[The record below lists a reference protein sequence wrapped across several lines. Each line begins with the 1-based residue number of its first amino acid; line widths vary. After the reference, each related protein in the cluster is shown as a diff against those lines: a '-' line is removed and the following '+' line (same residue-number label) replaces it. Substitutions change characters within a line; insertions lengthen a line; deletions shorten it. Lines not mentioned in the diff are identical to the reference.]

1 MTHFSN
7 FRVAA
12 IATDGVEEA
21 ELLEPIKAL
30 LTSGAHVDILS
41 LKPGQIRAF
50 RHLEAAAHVD
60 VDKTIE
66 TVRSSDY
73 DGLLLPGGT
82 VNADTLRVDPHVQDF
97 AREFEDAGKP
107 VAAICHAPWIL
118 ISAGLVRGRTLTSYH
133 TIADDVRNAG
143 GNWVDDAVVVDSNW
157 VTSRQ
162 PSDIPRFNEAMLN
175 LFEHAVACHH

>member
-1 MTHFSN
+1 MTHFAN

-21 ELLEPIKAL
+21 ELLEPMKAL
-30 LTSGAHVDILS
+30 LETGAHVDILS

-60 VDKTIE
+60 VDKTINS
-66 TVRSSDY
+66 VRSCDY

-82 VNADTLRVDPHVQDF
+82 VNADTLRIVPQVQDF
-97 AREFEDAGKP
+97 AREFEDIGKP
-107 VAAICHAPWIL
+107 IAAICHAPWIL
-118 ISAGLVRGRTLTSYH
+118 ISAGLVRGRTLTSYA
-133 TIADDVRNAG
+133 TIADDIRNAG
-143 GNWVDDAVVVDSNW
+143 GHWVDDAVVVDSNW

-162 PSDIPRFNEAMLN
+162 PDDIPQFNEAMLA
-175 LFEHAVACHH
+175 LFEHALTLGH